1 MLQSNFIEITLR
13 HGCSPANLLHIFRAP
28 FSNNTSGRL
37 LMISI
42 VVGVLTDKDPLIFF
56 ENLIHTEVPC
66 ERFLAL
72 HNGSFFLSFGPIY
85 FHVLKTTYEM
95 HCTIWYHLYKL
106 KSENLHGRVLL
117 LVKLQAKSTYLK
129 STTPLWMFFAFFKLY
144 KWYQITQR
152 ITYYQCCRSFG
163 LALIACFSYCQQ

>member
-72 HNGSFFLSFGPIY
+72 HNGKFLPLFWS
-85 FHVLKTTYEM
+85 
-95 HCTIWYHLYKL
+95 
-106 KSENLHGRVLL
+106 
-117 LVKLQAKSTYLK
+117 YLF
-129 STTPLWMFFAFFKLY
+129 SRFKNY
-144 KWYQITQR
+144 I
-152 ITYYQCCRSFG
+152 
-163 LALIACFSYCQQ
+163 